1 MFAASLRIHRDIKF
15 IAPLISPAPRLQ
27 LPMNRAYRLVFPAAL
42 TFAHLARAAAASL
55 ALTAGLLRRSRF
67 FRVFGAIAVSFTLAH
82 LAFAAAL
89 MAALPA
95 ALIRRLPFLALVGAD
110 VSPLS
115 PVMVASSP

>member
-1 MFAASLRIHRDIKF
+1 
-15 IAPLISPAPRLQ
+15 
-27 LPMNRAYRLVFPAAL
+27 
-42 TFAHLARAAAASL
+42 L

-67 FRVFGAIAVSFTLAH
+67 FRVFGAIVVPFTLAH
-82 LAFAAAL
+82 LVFAAAL

>member
-15 IAPLISPAPRLQ
+15 IAPLISLAARLQ
-27 LPMNRAYRLVFPAAL
+27 PPMNRAYRLVLPAAL
-42 TFAHLARAAAASL
+42 TFAHRARAAAASL

-67 FRVFGAIAVSFTLAH
+67 FRVFGAIVVPFTLAH

-95 ALIRRLPFLALVGAD
+95 ALIRRLPFWPWLALTFRRHH
-110 VSPLS
+110 PR
-115 PVMVASSP
+115 